1 MSTFGQIG
9 AMLSRGAGKD
19 RDIQDMPKR
28 IKNMEGFISK
38 MREWL
43 EPQDDA
49 AILHWIELAD
59 GLAQGYE
66 TKMHHILQE
75 IANALSCVR
84 MNFGAEVFQKSLRT
98 CVLPNEIINAAICYN
113 AGTTEDTVKD
123 LATRGLLT
131 SNTFPGEMWDAEL
144 KTLIDLKGGYF
155 LLNEDM
161 PSERVETVVKRLS
174 VQAEEEGN
182 ALSELLEDSSQSKL
196 RFKKISDPEL
206 MNAYLKAFRTTKII
220 GTLIIA
226 GADEMT
232 VTHCPNIT
240 PQDDT
245 ADLDYR
251 AMVRKSLDEE
261 YDDLKAEYMSDAKSA
276 FNNAHEIS
284 VKTEFYCTLI
294 GDAEFEDKVYKA
306 LYNDRGNILSELY
319 AVFID
324 KPGASVNSNAETE
337 EFIEYYCEQC
347 YPEIMDED
355 EEPHLQ

>member
-19 RDIQDMPKR
+19 RDIQDMPER

-43 EPQDDA
+43 DPQDDA

-84 MNFGAEVFQKSLRT
+84 MNFGTEVFQKSLRT

-245 ADLDYR
+245 AELDYR

-261 YDDLKAEYMSDAKSA
+261 YDDLKTEYMSDAKKA

>member
-19 RDIQDMPKR
+19 RDIQDMPER

-43 EPQDDA
+43 DPQDDA

-84 MNFGAEVFQKSLRT
+84 MNFGTEVFQKSLRT

-245 ADLDYR
+245 AELDYR

>member
-19 RDIQDMPKR
+19 RDIQDMPER

-43 EPQDDA
+43 DPQDDA
-49 AILHWIELAD
+49 AILHWIELAN

-84 MNFGAEVFQKSLRT
+84 MNFDAEVFQKSLRT
-98 CVLPNEIINAAICYN
+98 CVLPNEIINAAICYH
-113 AGTTEDTVKD
+113 ACIPEDTVKD

-174 VQAEEEGN
+174 VQAEEERRS
-182 ALSELLEDSSQSKL
+182 LSELLEDSSQSKL

-206 MNAYLKAFRTTKII
+206 MNAYLKAFRTTKIV

-226 GADEMT
+226 GAGEMT

-245 ADLDYR
+245 AELDYR
-251 AMVRKSLDEE
+251 ALVRKSLDKE

-319 AVFID
+319 SVFID

-337 EFIEYYCEQC
+337 EFIEYYCEQY
-347 YPEIMDED
+347 YPEIMNEE

>member
-245 ADLDYR
+245 AELDYR

-294 GDAEFEDKVYKA
+294 GDAECEDKVYKA

>member
-19 RDIQDMPKR
+19 RDIKDMPER

-43 EPQDDA
+43 DPQDDA

-66 TKMHHILQE
+66 TKMHHILHE
-75 IANALSCVR
+75 IANASSCVR
-84 MNFGAEVFQKSLRT
+84 MNFDAEVFQKSLRT
-98 CVLPNEIINAAICYN
+98 CVLPNEIINAAICYH
-113 AGTTEDTVKD
+113 AGIPEDTVKD

-196 RFKKISDPEL
+196 RFKKITDPEL
-206 MNAYLKAFRTTKII
+206 MNAYLKAFRTTKIV
-220 GTLIIA
+220 GTLIAAEA
-226 GADEMT
+226 GEMT
-232 VTHCPNIT
+232 VTRCPNMLS
-240 PQDDT
+240 QDDT
-245 ADLDYR
+245 AELDYR
-251 AMVRKSLDEE
+251 ALVRKSLDKE

-294 GDAEFEDKVYKA
+294 GDVEFEDKVYKA
-306 LYNDRGNILSELY
+306 LYNDRGNILRELY

-347 YPEIMDED
+347 YLEIMYED

>member
-1 MSTFGQIG
+1 M
-9 AMLSRGAGKD
+9 
-19 RDIQDMPKR
+19 
-28 IKNMEGFISK
+28 
-38 MREWL
+38 
-43 EPQDDA
+43 
-49 AILHWIELAD
+49 
-59 GLAQGYE
+59 Y
-66 TKMHHILQE
+66 
-75 IANALSCVR
+75 
-84 MNFGAEVFQKSLRT
+84 
-98 CVLPNEIINAAICYN
+98 VLICN
-113 AGTTEDTVKD
+113 AGS
-123 LATRGLLT
+123 T
-131 SNTFPGEMWDAEL
+131 SL
-144 KTLIDLKGGYF
+144 KFKLY
-155 LLNEDM
+155 DM

-206 MNAYLKAFRTTKII
+206 MNAYLKAFRTTKIV
-220 GTLIIA
+220 GTLIAAEA
-226 GADEMT
+226 GEMT

-245 ADLDYR
+245 AELDYR
-251 AMVRKSLDEE
+251 ALVRKSLDKE

-319 AVFID
+319 SVFID

-337 EFIEYYCEQC
+337 EFIEYYCEQY
-347 YPEIMDED
+347 YPEIMNEE

>member
-144 KTLIDLKGGYF
+144 KTLIDLNGGYF

-226 GADEMT
+226 GAGEMT

-245 ADLDYR
+245 AELDYR
-251 AMVRKSLDEE
+251 ALVRKSLDKE

-319 AVFID
+319 SVFID

-337 EFIEYYCEQC
+337 EFIEYYCEQY
-347 YPEIMDED
+347 YPEIMNEE

>member
-131 SNTFPGEMWDAEL
+131 SKTFPGEMWDAEL

-245 ADLDYR
+245 AELDYR

-324 KPGASVNSNAETE
+324 KLGASVNSNAETE

>member
-19 RDIQDMPKR
+19 RDIKDMPKR
-28 IKNMEGFISK
+28 IKNMAGFISK

-84 MNFGAEVFQKSLRT
+84 MNFGTEVFQKSLRT

-174 VQAEEEGN
+174 VQAEEEGKS
-182 ALSELLEDSSQSKL
+182 LSELLEDSSQSKL
-196 RFKKISDPEL
+196 RFKKITDPEL

-245 ADLDYR
+245 AELDYR

>member
-245 ADLDYR
+245 AELDYR

>member
-19 RDIQDMPKR
+19 RDIQDMPER

-43 EPQDDA
+43 DPQDDA

-84 MNFGAEVFQKSLRT
+84 MNFGTEVFQKSLRT
-98 CVLPNEIINAAICYN
+98 CVLP
-113 AGTTEDTVKD
+113 
-123 LATRGLLT
+123 
-131 SNTFPGEMWDAEL
+131 WDAEL

-245 ADLDYR
+245 AELDYR